1 MVRNRGALSAG
12 ATQQLRPFAGISWGR
27 VFNSRCSAVLYCIR
41 SVVNTPRMYLTRTR
55 NSAREA
61 VLDSPVAALKVY
73 SKQKK
78 PLQHIRR
85 RYKLEPINLS
95 SPAPKAMQGP

>member
-41 SVVNTPRMYLTRTR
+41 FCGEYAPDVFNTHSEL
-55 NSAREA
+55 RERSGA
-61 VLDSPVAALKVY
+61 
-73 SKQKK
+73 
-78 PLQHIRR
+78 
-85 RYKLEPINLS
+85 
-95 SPAPKAMQGP
+95 